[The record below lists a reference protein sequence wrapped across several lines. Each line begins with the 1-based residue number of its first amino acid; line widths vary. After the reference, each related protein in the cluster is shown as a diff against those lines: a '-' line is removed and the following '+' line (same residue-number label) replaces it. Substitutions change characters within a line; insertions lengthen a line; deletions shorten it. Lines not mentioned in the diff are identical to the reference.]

1 MTDRMTPPRDPV
13 AVSCGAL
20 PAFPQVT
27 ERRTPSR
34 GAILSRVA
42 RCVVA
47 VLPPAGGSDTA
58 GTFHSLWIA
67 LAGRIGK
74 RERAAPTGDP
84 LKNAGETEVLQHNI
98 IDLGAQAAP
107 LFSTAHAS
115 EARRAQAWLEAQFRR
130 AEKTGG
136 FTLDDV
142 EITPVLAEVLLTCNT
157 HNRAVRRASIAKNRK
172 AIKEGRWVA
181 GASTIRFDTD
191 RTIADGQHRIIG
203 VIEEGRSITVDI
215 RFGCSPKVRP
225 VLDTHGKRSGSDVL
239 GIAGNVNTTA
249 LAAAARLLYNCTV
262 LTPRSNVG
270 IDNDVCLE
278 FVELN
283 PGLLLAVPFGLRVN
297 YALKCSTAAGS
308 VAHYMIAES
317 GAPSEAIELFFARV
331 CYGLGLTSKRDPIY
345 VLRETLREGGGGKA
359 FVPLAAIINAWNC
372 HKNGKKTQRVSLQ
385 DGPFPTVEAWG

>member
-1 MTDRMTPPRDPV
+1 MTPPRPPE
-13 AVSCGAL
+13 AVSSGAL
-20 PAFPQVT
+20 PMSSPSVA
-27 ERRTPSR
+27 ERRAPSPSR
-34 GAILSRVA
+34 GVPLLRAARRAVA
-42 RCVVA
+42 R
-47 VLPPAGGSDTA
+47 LPHAAGSGTA
-58 GTFHSLWIA
+58 GTFHSFWIA

-74 RERAAPTGDP
+74 QERAAPTGDP
-84 LKNAGETEVLQHNI
+84 LKNEEEMSMLNLIKNHRAEQEEPMFS
-98 IDLGAQAAP
+98 AAHT
-107 LFSTAHAS
+107 SD
-115 EARRAQAWLEAQFRR
+115 ARRAQAWLEAQFRR

-157 HNRAVRRASIAKNRK
+157 HNRAARRASIAKNRQ

-191 RTIADGQHRIIG
+191 RTIADGQHRLIA

-239 GIAGNVNTTA
+239 GIAGNVNTAA

-262 LTPRSNVG
+262 LTPRSNDG
-270 IDNDVCLE
+270 MDNDVCLE
-278 FVELN
+278 FVELH
-283 PGLLLAVPFGLRVN
+283 PGLLVSVLFGFRVN

-331 CYGLGLTSKRDPIY
+331 CDGLGLTSKRDPIY

-359 FVPLAAIINAWNC
+359 FIPLGAIINAWNC
-372 HKNGKKTQRVSLQ
+372 HKNGRKTQRVALQ
-385 DGPFPTVEAWG
+385 DGPFPAVEAWG